1 MVSTPDQPGDQ
12 DGRSPAKAEY
22 SKARRYS
29 LLILFCLAQFV
40 DTFNISALYPA
51 IPTLAV
57 ALGMS
62 TAESTWIMSAYSLT
76 FAAFLLISGRISDV
90 YSSKYA
96 FIIGT
101 ASLGIISLGAG
112 FLNSK
117 IPLIVL
123 RALYGIAGSLTI
135 PSALALIVAV
145 FPEPLEQSRA
155 IGAFGG
161 CAAIGNVLGFIIG
174 GIFSQFA
181 SWHWVF
187 WFVTLIS
194 LPVAGLCLLLIPDQP
209 RRPID
214 DLPRW
219 TRFKRLDIVGVGI
232 LTAALILFIFAVIS
246 GSTNGWAT
254 VIVLVPLFISV
265 AMLVCFFFY
274 ETRIP
279 IERAAIPPYTWFYPN
294 FSVVFGAS
302 LLPFFWWAVISLVF
316 TNLWQGVYHRSPIST
331 AIHLIPSSVAAF
343 FASFTGPLS
352 RHISPKWLI
361 LLGQLLIIAASLLL
375 AFADGADKYWRLDFP
390 GFALGSAGAQLIYT
404 HTNVAIFRTTPP
416 SMAGTV
422 GAIYNGALQLGSA
435 VGLAS
440 ITSIENSVN
449 ARHGGPDSYAG
460 VSAAYWFVFAT
471 ACVEMGAILLWYDV
485 QAERMQDGKE
495 KDGGAVSTAYV
506 EKASC

>member
-1 MVSTPDQPGDQ
+1 MPDQPGDQ
-12 DGRSPAKAEY
+12 DARSPAKAEY

-76 FAAFLLISGRISDV
+76 FAAFLLIRRVFVKYISFPVLIGEDPDRRM
-90 YSSKYA
+90 YIAEYA

-194 LPVAGLCLLLIPDQP
+194 LPVAALCLLLIPDQP

-219 TRFKRLDIVGVGI
+219 TRFKRLDIVGVAI

-274 ETRIP
+274 ETRIL
-279 IERAAIPPYTWFYPN
+279 IDRAAMYVQVQDYNVVYNGTPHEPTFCRPPHTWFYPN
-294 FSVVFGAS
+294 FSVVFGTS

-361 LLGQLLIIAASLLL
+361 LLGQLLIVAASLLL
-375 AFADGADKYWRLDFP
+375 VFADGPDKYWTLDFP
-390 GFALGSAGAQLIYT
+390 GFALGSAGAQLI
-404 HTNVAIFRTTPP
+404 
-416 SMAGTV
+416 
-422 GAIYNGALQLGSA
+422 
-435 VGLAS
+435 
-440 ITSIENSVN
+440 
-449 ARHGGPDSYAG
+449 
-460 VSAAYWFVFAT
+460 
-471 ACVEMGAILLWYDV
+471 
-485 QAERMQDGKE
+485 
-495 KDGGAVSTAYV
+495 
-506 EKASC
+506 